1 MASGTRAR
9 TSSSMRSLIGKPE
22 QLPQA
27 DLPTRRNVLQRIVQV
42 RLQDTKDKRHNP
54 IACIASSVADEVRDH
69 WLRINSGIG
78 SCIVTK
84 QEVIRKIVNLY
95 KQAEEVAT
103 NRKKK
108 VKKGGGKARK
118 TKADIDSSF
127 LPGLDSLFDI

>member
-1 MASGTRAR
+1 MTSGTRAR

-27 DLPTRRNVLQRIVQV
+27 DLPTRRNVLQRIMQV

-54 IACIASSVADEVRDH
+54 IACIASSVADEVRDI

-95 KQAEEVAT
+95 KQAEEVAS
-103 NRKKK
+103 NGKKESEERRRQSEK
-108 VKKGGGKARK
+108 DEGRYRQ
-118 TKADIDSSF
+118 
-127 LPGLDSLFDI
+127 